1 MEWGKN
7 RFFRHRC
14 VMMKKRMKRLLFVT
28 MMILLPISVF
38 AQRTTLKQQMDR
50 LKQEQKVNFVYDSS
64 LNVNRAYQGQALE
77 GKSLKEA
84 LQLLFRGTGIEW
96 SVRGN
101 YVTLRQKSVAHTPP
115 TSKEKVIQRHTLS
128 GYVRDKSGESLINA
142 TIQCTAVSGSLSSN
156 QKKSHAVTTTNA
168 YGFYSITLPEGDY
181 ELQASYLG
189 FSEGR
194 KTIKLNKDCHEDFLL
209 EEHNLL
215 QEVVVTGNMNSPVFT
230 TQTGKKTLSRNDLN
244 TEFALLSS
252 PDLIKTIQRT
262 SGVSEGIEGTSGMY
276 VHGGNDDEN
285 LFLLDGTSMY
295 TINHT
300 LGLFSAFNTDVVKN
314 VDFYKSGFPA
324 RYGGRLSSVTDV
336 RTNDGD
342 MRHTHGSYS
351 IGLIDGRFQIEG
363 PIKTKEER
371 EKVANGQL
379 SHYST
384 SYNFGLRRS
393 WLDVITEPIFFI
405 MNKKDDKTKF
415 HYFLHDLN
423 GKITHTFNDRSKAYF
438 SIYSSKDMMNS
449 TYYWDEKEQK
459 EGAEE
464 YHNIEEGR
472 NYLTWGNLNM
482 ALNWNYQLR
491 PSLFANFSAVYTHN
505 RSIYEYKDGWR
516 YGQAGSM
523 SVDHMEHTYRST
535 VDDGTLR
542 ADFDFRPNSK
552 NHIRFGGDMTY
563 HDFRPQTQ
571 SLFGIYGQ
579 EDITVD
585 STTINSKN
593 HLKAQELNLY
603 AEDEMILNNHWS
615 MNVGVH
621 GTLFHISGKNFFLF
635 DPRAA
640 VKYQV
645 NDKTSLKMSFTGM
658 TQTIHRISSTY
669 LSMPTDYWV
678 PTTANL
684 KPMRSFQIAAGVYSQ
699 ISRHWFA
706 SLEGYYKVTNHIL
719 QYTKYK
725 SLTPPVKYWENFVI
739 DGKGR
744 FYGIEADVRYHD
756 SRYDVQAAYT
766 LSWNKRKF
774 DEFYPHWF
782 YDKFDNRHKF
792 SITGRMKIG
801 RNAEMCAGWTYHT
814 GYRMT
819 VATQFAAMP
828 NLPDGH
834 AEVSQQMYTTQ
845 EGYMPLY
852 INYGA
857 NYDTPNNLTLPAYH
871 RLDLG
876 FNLHHI
882 TKAGHERLWNISI
895 YNAYCR
901 FNALYAEMSYS
912 HNRVCMKGKGFIPI
926 IPTASYTIKF

>member
-1 MEWGKN
+1 
-7 RFFRHRC
+7 
-14 VMMKKRMKRLLFVT
+14 MKRLLFVT
-28 MMILLPISVF
+28 MMILLPLGVN

-50 LKQEQKVNFVYDSS
+50 LKQEQKVNFIYDSS
-64 LNVNRAYQGQALE
+64 LNVDRVYQGQALE

-84 LQLLFRGTGIEW
+84 LQLLFHDTGIEW
-96 SVRGN
+96 SVKGN
-101 YVTLRQKSVAHTPP
+101 YVTLRQKSVAHSAPTP
-115 TSKEKVIQRHTLS
+115 KEKVIQRYTLS
-128 GYVRDKSGESLINA
+128 GYVRDKSGESLISA
-142 TIQCTAVSGSLSSN
+142 TILCTAVSGSLSSD
-156 QKKSHAVTTTNA
+156 QKKSHAATTTNA

-194 KTIKLNKDCHEDFLL
+194 KTVKLKKDCHEDFLL

-215 QEVVVTGNMNSPVFT
+215 QEVVVTGNMNSPVLT

-252 PDLIKTIQRT
+252 PDLIKTLQRT
-262 SGVSEGIEGTSGMY
+262 SGVSEGIEVASGMY

-363 PIKTKEER
+363 PIKTKKEK

-379 SHYST
+379 AHYST

-423 GKITHTFNDRSKAYF
+423 GKITHVFNDRSKAYF

-449 TYYWDEKEQK
+449 TYYWDEKVED
-459 EGAEE
+459 GTTAER
-464 YHNIEEGR
+464 HNIEEGK
-472 NYLTWGNLNM
+472 NYMTWGNLNM

-491 PSLFANFSAVYTHN
+491 PNLFANFSAVYTHN
-505 RSIYEYKDGWR
+505 RSIYEYKEGWR

-523 SVDHMEHTYRST
+523 SVDHSNHTYRST

-563 HDFRPQTQ
+563 HNFRPQTQ

-579 EDITVD
+579 EDVSVD

-593 HLKAQELNLY
+593 HLKAQEMNLY

-621 GTLFHISGKNFFLF
+621 GTLFHVSGKSFFLL
-635 DPRAA
+635 DPRTA

-684 KPMRSFQIAAGVYSQ
+684 KPMRSYQTAAGIYSQ
-699 ISRHWFA
+699 INRHWFA

-756 SRYDVQAAYT
+756 SRYGIQAAYT

-774 DEFYPHWF
+774 NEFYPHWF

-792 SITGRMKIG
+792 NITGRMRIG
-801 RNAEMCAGWTYHT
+801 KNAEMCAAWTYHT

-912 HNRVCMKGKGFIPI
+912 RNKVCMKGKGFVPI